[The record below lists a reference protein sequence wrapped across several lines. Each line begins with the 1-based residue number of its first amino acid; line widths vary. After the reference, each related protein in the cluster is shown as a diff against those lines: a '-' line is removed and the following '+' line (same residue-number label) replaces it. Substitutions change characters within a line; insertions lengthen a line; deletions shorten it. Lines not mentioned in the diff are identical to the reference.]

1 MVAAVPRQH
10 FTEQRSRFLFRHQ
23 IRHHREIKDEFGEIG
38 PDHEH
43 GGEVLLFAAAV
54 HAESFQIHRA
64 FGGVIFEH
72 RVKGFA
78 FNVQVFVD
86 GGGRGRSTENEGRS
100 GFK

>member
-1 MVAAVPRQH
+1 MLSVLEVTQRVPPTCITNTN
-10 FTEQRSRFLFRHQ
+10 FTY
-23 IRHHREIKDEFGEIG
+23 
-38 PDHEH
+38 
-43 GGEVLLFAAAV
+43 LFAAAV